1 MLDFRKVNKEKPQ
14 EQKIK
19 YTHTPI
25 QEIRSINKQV
35 EVKESS
41 KIRATPMRD
50 LQSYIHLDDIKK
62 LLWIAKADNDRN
74 YLIILTLFLTGRR
87 ISEVLMLKQKDIDVR
102 AGMVVWNILKK
113 RDKNYKVIK
122 PVPEFLMDS
131 LKKWV
136 ERENIQGEDYVF
148 HSNRGK
154 TKHLSRSMAFRF
166 VKKYGKEIG
175 LNLHPH
181 QLRHSF
187 AIQMV
192 RSMTSPGGLILL
204 KNALEHSDL
213 KITETYLQ
221 FSQKE
226 TLDIQENM
234 TEKLLEQK

>member
-87 ISEVLMLKQKDIDVR
+87 ISEVLMLKQK
-102 AGMVVWNILKK
+102 AWGL
-113 RDKNYKVIK
+113 DKELLPTTMTKVKTIIQDARYMCCNGSTIK
-122 PVPEFLMDS
+122 
-131 LKKWV
+131 
-136 ERENIQGEDYVF
+136 
-148 HSNRGK
+148 
-154 TKHLSRSMAFRF
+154 
-166 VKKYGKEIG
+166 
-175 LNLHPH
+175 
-181 QLRHSF
+181 
-187 AIQMV
+187 AIQKTV
-192 RSMTSPGGLILL
+192 SRIESFSETPSKGRSAGPY
-204 KNALEHSDL
+204 A
-213 KITETYLQ
+213 
-221 FSQKE
+221 
-226 TLDIQENM
+226 
-234 TEKLLEQK
+234 